1 MPHDKGEFELK
12 EFVKDGETFRLLKL
26 EELRPLDEEKKDVLL
41 QTIVA
46 GSSEIEHYPMNI
58 IFKCA
63 NCTNEKQFD
72 YADLEPDVSDWRD
85 LPSRFKCDRCN
96 IDMYTKQINKGQLRK
111 ILMTEQGAENPINL
125 TGFIYGDNINCIS
138 PGIQL
143 NLQGILRSR
152 KKTVKD
158 LTFYRFFD
166 VTKFVPTNDKPVLP
180 SEEEIVT
187 FKEMNKDRLIQSF
200 APHIRNMHTIKEGL
214 LLCCLGGVEG
224 KYSRGDINALL
235 LGDPSVAKT
244 QLLKFVT
251 SIVKKSDFVSGK
263 SASGAGLFGGVDNLA
278 DGTRIGKP
286 GSVTLCNGGVACID
300 EMEKMNPAD
309 RTYAHEVMESQTFSL
324 RKIGIDITWPVKVSI
339 IGAANPKKSRWTT
352 ELSIK
357 ENVTM
362 PDSLLSR
369 FGLIFLIRDIPNK
382 EEDLLIAQHIAKV
395 RRGEIEPDLT
405 TDDLMKFINYAKT
418 ISPVESEEASKV
430 LTDWWGSLREVTQM
444 DGAIAIDYR
453 TIEDLHRL
461 TEAYARM
468 DLSEVATIN
477 HAKKA
482 IKILNDSL
490 HTLGMDT
497 PGQKNDS
504 VLDSMTKTQFFE
516 YTFKEPRTMVKGVAL
531 LTTKPHWFND
541 FSAEKMIVDFHA
553 SGRLLESGGEYQ
565 WV

>member
-1 MPHDKGEFELK
+1 MKLYE
-12 EFVKDGETFRLLKL
+12 KDGVTYKLMKL
-26 EELRPLDEEKKDVLL
+26 EELRPIHESDEEILL

-46 GSSEIEHYPMNI
+46 GNSEIEHYPTNI
-58 IFKCA
+58 IYACA
-63 NCTNEKQFD
+63 NCTYDKSFD
-72 YADLEPDVSDWRD
+72 YADIEPTVKDWRD
-85 LPSRFKCDRCN
+85 LPIRHNCPRCN
-96 IDMYTKQINKGQLRK
+96 IGCFVKQINKGQLRK
-111 ILMTEQGAENPINL
+111 ILMTEQGETNPINL
-125 TGFIYGDNINCIS
+125 TGFIYGDDINKIN
-138 PGIQL
+138 PGTQL
-143 NLQGILRSR
+143 NLQGKLRSR
-152 KKTVKD
+152 KRQPKD

-166 VTKFVPTNDKPVLP
+166 VTKFVPTNEKPVLP
-180 SEEEIVT
+180 SDEEIALY
-187 FKEMNKDRLIQSF
+187 KDMDKTRLIQSF
-200 APHIRNMHTIKEGL
+200 APHIRNMYTVKEGL

-251 SIVKKSDFVSGK
+251 SIIQKSDYVSGK

-382 EEDLLIAQHIAKV
+382 EEDLLIAEHIAKV
-395 RRGEIEPDLT
+395 RRGDIEPDLSVNDMT
-405 TDDLMKFINYAKT
+405 KFINYART
-418 ISPVESEEASKV
+418 INPMETPEASKI
-430 LTDWWGSLREVTQM
+430 LTDWWGSLREVAQM
-444 DGAIAIDYR
+444 DGAIAVDYR

-461 TEAYARM
+461 TEAYARLE
-468 DLSEVATIN
+468 LSEIATVD
-477 HAKKA
+477 HAHRA
-482 IKILNDSL
+482 IKLLNDSL

-497 PGQKNDS
+497 PGQKNAS
-504 VLDSMTKTQFFE
+504 VVNAMTKTQFFE
-516 YTFKEPRTMVKGVAL
+516 YVFKEPRTMEKAKTL
-531 LTTKPHWFND
+531 LCEKQNWFNEW
-541 FSAEKMIVDFHA
+541 SAEKMIQDFHG
-553 SGRLLESGGEYQ
+553 SGRLMESGGKYQ